1 MIPAASFMMGGASG
15 VGHGR
20 DFTISD
26 KEFSYVIPSKVFA
39 LTCVDLLYDNATI
52 AKKII
57 EEYEPS
63 IPRKPDEYNKFWHKI
78 ID

>member
-1 MIPAASFMMGGASG
+1 
-15 VGHGR
+15 
-20 DFTISD
+20 
-26 KEFSYVIPSKVFA
+26 VIPSKVFA

-78 ID
+78 VD